1 MSGGDGRGPG
11 NTGLGHNGGKPS
23 GNVHGSSGTGGHSG
37 GRGGSHGGGMRA
49 PTASEV
55 AGQFNSN
62 GGTQISASQVS
73 NIRSDGNG
81 GYSANIKGQT
91 HTVSYGGESHTSN
104 TVGGFS
110 GVPTSGHSNG
120 NHNSDSGGGK
130 GGNSSTYNGKGKTT
144 TTPGWSSDSGKPG
157 SYLPTKKDKLI
168 KGFIKSIDDHSSN
181 GTGSYTIHYTG
192 GAVATITV
200 PNDDVNNMTVHYLV
214 GYGPVS
220 GNKLTRDTIKSFI
233 DYKAEKNESDLL
245 EKTSELIV
253 TMGDKVG
260 EYLGVKYK
268 TLAKEIADEIKNFQ
282 GRTIRSYGD
291 AMASLNEILSNPG
304 MKVNKGDKD
313 ALVNAW
319 RQINAQDIA
328 NKFGNISKAFKV
340 ADFVMKVEKVRE
352 KSIEGYDTGNWGPL
366 MLEVESWVLSGLTA
380 SVAISLFSEVVFT
393 FLVASSLPATA
404 LVTAGI
410 MTISYLSSFIDANVA
425 DKLNREIIPLAH

>member
-37 GRGGSHGGGMRA
+37 GSGGRHGGGMRA

-104 TVGGFS
+104 TIGGFS

-120 NHNSDSGGGK
+120 NHNSGSGGGK
-130 GGNSSTYNGKGKTT
+130 GGNSSTDNGKGKTT

-181 GTGSYTIHYTG
+181 GIGSYTIHYTG
-192 GAVATITV
+192 GAVATVTV
-200 PNDDVNNMTVHYLV
+200 PNGNVNNMTVHYLV

-233 DYKAEKNESDLL
+233 DYKAEENELDVL

-260 EYLGVKYK
+260 ENLGVKYK

-366 MLEVESWVLSGLTA
+366 MLEVESWVLSGMA
-380 SVAISLFSEVVFT
+380 SAVALGLFSATVGAALLSLSVPA
-393 FLVASSLPATA
+393 VA
-404 LVTAGI
+404 VGIAGI
-410 MTISYLSSFIDANVA
+410 LFAAVVGSLIDDKFAEYLN
-425 DKLNREIIPLAH
+425 NEIIHPAH